1 VGLPFRSQPNV
12 TLVVP
17 GDGGDELAVFSS
29 TQNPVK
35 TQNFVAMV
43 SKTRQAPRARAYHD
57 I

>member
-1 VGLPFRSQPNV
+1 MGLPFRSQPNV

-43 SKTRQAPRARAYHD
+43 SNPTSSARASVP
-57 I
+57 